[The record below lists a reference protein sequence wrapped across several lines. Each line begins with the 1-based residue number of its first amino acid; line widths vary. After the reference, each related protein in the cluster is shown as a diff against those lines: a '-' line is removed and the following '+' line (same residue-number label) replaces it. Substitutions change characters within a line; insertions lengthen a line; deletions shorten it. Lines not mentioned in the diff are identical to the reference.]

1 MCSPAIQPSGQPS
14 TTPSLPQCEGARPAL
29 FRKVSRN
36 QPARPGRPAATLVKD
51 YPPPSCT
58 LTYAYPASAWCRL
71 RDWGLC
77 PLDASQLTGSSG
89 NAARRRGHSNSRGQA
104 RFTSA
109 RAHFWRRLPDANWAP
124 SEARAQTNANMT
136 ASVVG
141 YHAPGMGDGVDGRT
155 RQGRAGANRKWEKVG
170 AR

>member
-1 MCSPAIQPSGQPS
+1 MFPSHSAIR
-14 TTPSLPQCEGARPAL
+14 ANHRP
-29 FRKVSRN
+29 
-36 QPARPGRPAATLVKD
+36 
-51 YPPPSCT
+51 PPPSRNARAPVLLSSGRSAETSQPGQAGPQLRSSRIT
-58 LTYAYPASAWCRL
+58 LHRHARL
-71 RDWGLC
+71 HMLILHLHGVGYETGVLC

-155 RQGRAGANRKWEKVG
+155 RQGKAGANRKWEKVG